1 MSKTRRK
8 DEQALRDWNKMKRMM
23 ELEGKGYL
31 DVAREL
37 NRSLAYVISLENYF
51 A

>member
-1 MSKTRRK
+1 MTKTRRR
-8 DEQALRDWNKMKRMM
+8 DNRALRDWKIMKRMI